1 MSSTIEIVATALILA
16 LTTAIA
22 TGILQLPYAA
32 FASPIAAVIMVIA
45 SLGAFSVYPAVG
57 LALFLLTAILFFKRN
72 VNTTFFTQTPT
83 YGDESIRNQ
92 YTEKAKPYASM
103 RSGPRSYEEFAETDQ
118 MNPMIGPLQEG
129 FEPAPFGDEQG
140 APVDGQYPKELPRA
154 SASPDGEEYLYKPD
168 PTTGSN
174 EFVRFGPDMDEKKT
188 AFAY

>member
-1 MSSTIEIVATALILA
+1 MSSTVEIVATALILA
-16 LTTAIA
+16 LTTAVA
-22 TGILQLPYAA
+22 TGMLQFPYAA

-57 LALFLLTAILFFKRN
+57 LALFLLTAVLFFKRN
-72 VNTTFFTQTPT
+72 VTNTFLNKATT

-92 YTEKAKPYASM
+92 YTDEAKPYASL
-103 RSGPRSYEEFAETDQ
+103 RSGPRSYDEFAETDQ
-118 MNPMIGPLQEG
+118 LNPMIGPLQEG

-154 SASPDGEEYLYKPD
+154 SASPDGETYFYRPD
-168 PTTGSN
+168 STTGSN